1 MRRLALLLCLPL
13 LLTACD
19 STTDPGPLPFT
30 DGVFIA
36 NQGAFGADDG
46 GLSVYD
52 PAADQAREV
61 FSDRFVQSVAVHNGR
76 LYLATLTGVDVLDAE
91 TLERV
96 EQYDVANPRYFAFDG
111 DRAFVTSLYDEGFS
125 DGGVVALDL
134 AGGAVG
140 ERVTLGGNPDGLAL
154 VGDRLYVANF
164 DFGAGRTVTVLDA
177 DTFEEIERIDVG
189 CDGPRFLFVD
199 TQREIVAVCTGAMT
213 FDTEGNPAG
222 QTNGAIVV
230 LDGADGDEVARV
242 DFPTPVGTASVGQ
255 DADYAPEA
263 GLLVAVYAGGGL
275 VYRFDTDRNRL
286 EPTLNTGGV
295 GNTDSVPINA
305 VAYDGVNGALYVAYL
320 DSNAPFTARG
330 RVRVFAPDNTP
341 TRGFRVGVVPGH
353 IAFLRGEE

>member
-1 MRRLALLLCLPL
+1 MRRFALLLCLPL

-36 NQGAFGADDG
+36 EQGAFGADDG
-46 GLSVYD
+46 GLTVYD
-52 PAADQAREV
+52 PATDRAREA
-61 FSDRFVQSVAVHNGR
+61 FNDRFVQSIAVHAGR

-96 EQYDVANPRYFAFDG
+96 GQYDVANPRYFVFDG
-111 DRAFVTSLYDEGFS
+111 DRAFVTSLFDEGFS

-134 AGGAVG
+134 AEGTAG

-154 VGDRLYVANF
+154 VGNRLYVANF

-189 CDGPRFLFVD
+189 CDGPRFLFAD
-199 TQREIVAVCTGAMT
+199 AQREIVAVCTGATT
-213 FDTEGNPAG
+213 FDTEGNPTG

-230 LDGADGDEVARV
+230 LNGANGDEVARV

-255 DADYAPEA
+255 DADYSPEA
-263 GLLVAVYAGGGL
+263 ALLVAAYAEGGL

-286 EPTLNTGGV
+286 EATLNMIGEG
-295 GNTDSVPINA
+295 INA
-305 VAYDGVNGALYVAYL
+305 VAYDGINGALYVAYL
-320 DSNAPFTARG
+320 HPDAPFTARG
-330 RVRVFAPDNTP
+330 RVGVFAPDGTR
-341 TRGFRVGVVPGH
+341 TRGFGVGVVPSH
-353 IAFLRGEE
+353 IAFLRATN